1 MKKSTRKASFGFTL
15 LELLIAIAIVAT
27 LAAIAVP
34 SYLNYMKKSYF
45 SEIVQMADRLK
56 VAVASCL
63 TERGGILADCDGGA
77 YGIAPN
83 ITASIG
89 GVSTVTIADGIIT
102 VVPVAQH
109 GIAAVDTYVLT
120 PTYSTTGVVWTPSGG
135 ACTIGLAPGCS

>member
-1 MKKSTRKASFGFTL
+1 MKRSIKKLLSGFTL

-45 SEIVQMADRLK
+45 SEIVQMADRFK

-63 TERGGILADCDGGA
+63 TERGGVLLDCDGGA

-83 ITASIG
+83 ITVAIG
-89 GVSTVTIADGIIT
+89 GITSVTILNSVITVT
-102 VVPVAQH
+102 PVAQN
-109 GIAAVDTYVLT
+109 GIVAGDTYILT
-120 PTYSTTGVVWTPSGG
+120 PTYSGTGVVWVASGG
-135 ACTIGLAPGCS
+135 ACTSGLAPGCN